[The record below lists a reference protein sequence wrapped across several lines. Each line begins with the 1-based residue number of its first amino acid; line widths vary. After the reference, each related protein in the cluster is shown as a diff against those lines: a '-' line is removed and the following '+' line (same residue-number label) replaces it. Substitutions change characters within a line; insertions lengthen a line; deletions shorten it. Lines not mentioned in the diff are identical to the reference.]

1 MHATSTYRFLTTQ
14 HERLCCMKK
23 IFALLLVYAALAIQP
38 AYTRQKLDWICK
50 NNLFSINYSKKESLG
65 THKATFA
72 ACAVAGTVALIG
84 SAIALIHY
92 IYRFN
97 LGDAQDLIK
106 TANQYKIE
114 TEGHYA
120 QEIALLKAD
129 SEQERIEKIRAI
141 ITKIRTSTPY
151 FEYARKASKS
161 LKECNKLLKK
171 IHNGIPKLEAQY
183 QKLQTHA
190 HQYDPLK
197 LANEIDQT
205 EKALETLKNLE
216 DTLSVLA
223 NHISD
228 LYLLCTHTEEYKS
241 EVQMIQLA
249 AIHNS
254 LNSIIIQNAL
264 NASTPRYY
272 TPMYYRYY

>member
-1 MHATSTYRFLTTQ
+1 MHIS
-14 HERLCCMKK
+14 
-23 IFALLLVYAALAIQP
+23 
-38 AYTRQKLDWICK
+38 
-50 NNLFSINYSKKESLG
+50 N
-65 THKATFA
+65 
-72 ACAVAGTVALIG
+72 
-84 SAIALIHY
+84 
-92 IYRFN
+92 
-97 LGDAQDLIK
+97 
-106 TANQYKIE
+106 
-114 TEGHYA
+114 
-120 QEIALLKAD
+120 
-129 SEQERIEKIRAI
+129 
-141 ITKIRTSTPY
+141 
-151 FEYARKASKS
+151 
-161 LKECNKLLKK
+161 
-171 IHNGIPKLEAQY
+171 
-183 QKLQTHA
+183 
-190 HQYDPLK
+190 DPLK
-197 LANEIDQT
+197 LAKEIDQT